1 MPNGDKYEGEFK
13 YNKPNGKGVWTLV
26 NGNQVRGEYN
36 QNFLDVEAPNS
47 DNPIDPA
54 TGKRIQLEWTTS
66 IISKPL
72 ILPKRFNDQKR
83 AKFRATFNDFDK
95 DSSGQISTH
104 ELKTALNRIGL
115 ELTEDHVDSVIKSL
129 DFDQSGQLNFEEFLE
144 FLYRSMH

>member
-72 ILPKRFNDQKR
+72 ILPKRFND
-83 AKFRATFNDFDK
+83 
-95 DSSGQISTH
+95 
-104 ELKTALNRIGL
+104 
-115 ELTEDHVDSVIKSL
+115 
-129 DFDQSGQLNFEEFLE
+129 
-144 FLYRSMH
+144 